1 MGEAFS
7 KVASYLNYLRDEYNV
22 QICIK
27 DFCGFI
33 PINKELDRALQPFLA
48 HTNPFCMY
56 MKTDQFHYRVCLSM
70 IRPMRLKCDK
80 TQQVYFGMCHAGLG
94 EYIIPIFSD
103 EILLGALNVGFFQN
117 DENRTVKRI
126 ARTCATKPPL
136 SVERAICLYH
146 DNIASPTIDIR
157 LLLPGLEMLAEY
169 LGQTYKLFQQTHNA
183 PLSGRYHNSSED
195 TILSH
200 ALEYIR
206 SNITNSITITE
217 LADFCHC
224 SESYISRIFKKR
236 TGVNINLYINK
247 MRIEAAK
254 NHLLL
259 SHESMAD
266 IAAAVGFNDP
276 NYFYRIFSQIIG
288 ISPTEFRRR
297 FHQDI

>member
-136 SVERAICLYH
+136 AWATL
-146 DNIASPTIDIR
+146 
-157 LLLPGLEMLAEY
+157 
-169 LGQTYKLFQQTHNA
+169 
-183 PLSGRYHNSSED
+183 
-195 TILSH
+195 
-200 ALEYIR
+200 
-206 SNITNSITITE
+206 
-217 LADFCHC
+217 
-224 SESYISRIFKKR
+224 
-236 TGVNINLYINK
+236 
-247 MRIEAAK
+247 
-254 NHLLL
+254 
-259 SHESMAD
+259 
-266 IAAAVGFNDP
+266 
-276 NYFYRIFSQIIG
+276 
-288 ISPTEFRRR
+288 
-297 FHQDI
+297 